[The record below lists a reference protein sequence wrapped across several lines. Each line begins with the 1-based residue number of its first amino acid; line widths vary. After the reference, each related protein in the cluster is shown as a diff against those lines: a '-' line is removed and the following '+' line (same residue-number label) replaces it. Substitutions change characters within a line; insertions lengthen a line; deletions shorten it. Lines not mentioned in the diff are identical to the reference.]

1 MLTPVSYSCGI
12 FCQVIS
18 VRAGFSPPRKLAV
31 YIRWAALL
39 QREPPNYGKSTMTFN
54 RLVDILP
61 LGIIYLLTVAI
72 VYLSILAGILLARFW
87 RIHAREEKEE
97 AVNTAVGAVLALLAF
112 ILAFTFS
119 LTASRFDS
127 RKQLLLDEVN
137 AIGTVFLRAGLIPEP
152 QRTEVRRLLKS
163 YVDIR
168 VNLTKHPETVL
179 QAIKQS
185 EELQDQMWTHAEALA
200 QLDLKNPDI
209 VSLFVDSLNEMIDLQ
224 TSRVVVA
231 LIYRIPNLM
240 WYALLGITVIA
251 MTSVGYL
258 FGKSAK
264 INWPLILLLAF
275 AFSVVIALIAD
286 LDRMGGGLIKI
297 NQQPM
302 FDLQKKIHEQME

>member
-1 MLTPVSYSCGI
+1 
-12 FCQVIS
+12 
-18 VRAGFSPPRKLAV
+18 
-31 YIRWAALL
+31 
-39 QREPPNYGKSTMTFN
+39 MTFN

-61 LGIIYLLTVAI
+61 LGLIYLLTVAI
-72 VYLSILAGILLARFW
+72 VFLSILAGILFSRFW
-87 RIHAREEKEE
+87 RIRTREEKEE

-112 ILAFTFS
+112 LLAFTFS

-152 QRTEVRRLLKS
+152 HRTEVRKLLKS

-168 VNLTKHPETVL
+168 VELARRPEIVL

-185 EELQDQMWTHAEALA
+185 EELQDQMWLHAEAVA

-231 LIYRIPNLM
+231 LVYRIPNLM

-258 FGKSAK
+258 FGKSEK

-297 NQQPM
+297 NMQPM